1 MLKQLKVVGAIAVLT
16 MAVSGCITGPVVAA
30 SAAGVGGANVAGSS
44 ITVPQQYDDLT
55 IKSDIFT
62 ILNNMKG
69 LNGANVEV
77 TVFNGIVL
85 LLGQVPTEYLKSQ
98 LANDVSQIQGV
109 KIVYNQLTIGP
120 NVTFTTFAD
129 DTWITSKVIGNMV
142 GKVNPLHFKVV
153 TQQGVVYLLGQV
165 TSEEGEQ
172 AASIAQQ
179 TSGVKQVVKIFNYI
193 SPTQATPATV
203 SAGQATSLNSTST
216 PTPAVASAP
225 SSTAS
230 ASENVTPVS
239 NPSSIPQTAPT
250 YETPGSEQVGPAASD

>member
-1 MLKQLKVVGAIAVLT
+1 MLKQLKVVGALAVLT
-16 MAVSGCITGPVVAA
+16 MAISGCITGPVVAA
-30 SAAGVGGANVAGSS
+30 SAAGVSSANVAGSS

-69 LNGANVEV
+69 LNGGNVEV

-85 LLGQVPTEYLKSQ
+85 LLGQIPTEYLKSE

-109 KIVYNQLTIGP
+109 KIVYNQLTVGP

-172 AASIAQQ
+172 AARIAQQ

-193 SPTQATPATV
+193 SPTQAAPAMV
-203 SAGQATSLNSTST
+203 SAGQATSSNNAGAAT
-216 PTPAVASAP
+216 PSAALAP
-225 SSTAS
+225 TAS
-230 ASENVTPVS
+230 ASVTPVS
-239 NPSSIPQTAPT
+239 NPGGIPQTAPT
-250 YETPGSEQVGPAASD
+250 YETPGSEQVGPTASD

>member
-1 MLKQLKVVGAIAVLT
+1 
-16 MAVSGCITGPVVAA
+16 
-30 SAAGVGGANVAGSS
+30 
-44 ITVPQQYDDLT
+44 
-55 IKSDIFT
+55 
-62 ILNNMKG
+62 
-69 LNGANVEV
+69 
-77 TVFNGIVL
+77 
-85 LLGQVPTEYLKSQ
+85 
-98 LANDVSQIQGV
+98 
-109 KIVYNQLTIGP
+109 
-120 NVTFTTFAD
+120 
-129 DTWITSKVIGNMV
+129 
-142 GKVNPLHFKVV
+142 VV